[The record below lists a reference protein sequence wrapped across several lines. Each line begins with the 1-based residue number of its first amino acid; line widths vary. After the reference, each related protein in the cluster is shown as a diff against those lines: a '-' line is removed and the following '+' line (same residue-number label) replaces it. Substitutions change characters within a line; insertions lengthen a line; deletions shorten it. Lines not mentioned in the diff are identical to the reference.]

1 MPLVLKRQCD
11 RTLGDNWNGTPNI
24 GNRVVVLDGGG
35 AIVGRLGAA
44 HEGEAPDQFLMPHG
58 IAVDGHGA
66 ASRGP

>member
-1 MPLVLKRQCD
+1 M
-11 RTLGDNWNGTPNI
+11 
-24 GNRVVVLDGGG
+24 VVLDGGG